1 MGEQTTLSGP
11 DFGVDGYPAA
21 DLEEGDMVL
30 GQVGEMPV
38 ILARTGGEAF
48 AVSARCTHYGASL
61 GDGLLDGELVICP
74 LHHSAFSVRSGRAE
88 RAPALNPLSRFPVEE
103 RDGTL
108 FTGPEEPAG
117 WTNEHIRNAPN
128 SVIVVGAG
136 AAGGAAVETLRN
148 EGYTGT
154 ITLVG
159 AEETVP
165 TDRPNLSK
173 DYLAGEAPE
182 EWMPLRGEGFY
193 EDNDIELRLG
203 TTVTGIDRDNRTVTL
218 DDGSELSYGALLLA
232 PGSAPVRLP
241 VVGADLAHVHVLRTL
256 ADSRAI
262 IEAADQAGTAV
273 VIGASF
279 IGLEVA
285 ASLRARELEVHVVAP
300 EDVPM
305 ERVLGADMGR
315 FIQDLHKTHGVK
327 FHLGHVAS
335 AIAADTV
342 ILDDGTEIEAGLVVM
357 AVGVRPV
364 VSLAEAAGLEVDR
377 GIVVDADLRTGDP
390 HIWAAGDAA
399 TYPDMR
405 LGRPIRVEHW
415 TLAQR
420 HGQTAALSMLGRGGS
435 FTDVPFFWS
444 QHYDL
449 RINYVGHA
457 EAWDE
462 TDVVGSIA
470 DGDAL
475 IAHRESGRITA
486 VATMGSDA
494 ASLQAQVA
502 MESGDDAALERLLQ

>member
-88 RAPALNPLSRFPVEE
+88 RAPTLNPLSRFPVEE

-182 EWMPLRGEGFY
+182 EWMPLRGEGYY

-273 VIGASF
+273 VIGAGF

-315 FIQDLHKTHGVK
+315 FIQDLHKTHGV
-327 FHLGHVAS
+327 
-335 AIAADTV
+335 
-342 ILDDGTEIEAGLVVM
+342 
-357 AVGVRPV
+357 
-364 VSLAEAAGLEVDR
+364 
-377 GIVVDADLRTGDP
+377 
-390 HIWAAGDAA
+390 
-399 TYPDMR
+399 
-405 LGRPIRVEHW
+405 
-415 TLAQR
+415 
-420 HGQTAALSMLGRGGS
+420 
-435 FTDVPFFWS
+435 
-444 QHYDL
+444 
-449 RINYVGHA
+449 
-457 EAWDE
+457 
-462 TDVVGSIA
+462 
-470 DGDAL
+470 
-475 IAHRESGRITA
+475 
-486 VATMGSDA
+486 
-494 ASLQAQVA
+494 
-502 MESGDDAALERLLQ
+502 